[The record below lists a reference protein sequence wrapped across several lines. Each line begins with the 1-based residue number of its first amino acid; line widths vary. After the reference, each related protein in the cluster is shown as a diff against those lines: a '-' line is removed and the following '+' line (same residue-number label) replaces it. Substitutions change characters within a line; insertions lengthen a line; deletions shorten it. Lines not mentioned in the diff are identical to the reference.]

1 MQRVAFQL
9 RIREGMIEA
18 YEEAHRHVWPEL
30 LGELLGMGIA
40 EYSIFRR
47 GQQLFLY
54 MQVPDFQQV
63 LARMAASEVNQ
74 RWQQAMAPLF
84 EPVPGK
90 RPDEAFAMMTEVFH
104 LAPDRSIDRSTDR
117 STDRPAELKYATT
130 QIIGGASH

>member
-18 YEEAHRHVWPEL
+18 YEEAHRNVWPEML
-30 LGELLGMGIA
+30 RELEGMGIV

-47 GQQLFLY
+47 DQQLFLY
-54 MQVPDFQQV
+54 MQVSDFQHV
-63 LARMAASEVNQ
+63 LTTMAASEINR

-90 RPDEAFAMMTEVFH
+90 HPDEPFAMMTEVFH
-104 LAPDRSIDRSTDR
+104 MSRDLSTEPCKG
-117 STDRPAELKYATT
+117 T
-130 QIIGGASH
+130 ASASSGVSS

>member
-18 YEEAHRHVWPEL
+18 YEEAHRNVWPEL
-30 LGELLGMGIA
+30 LAELQGMGIA

-54 MQVPDFQQV
+54 MQVPDFERV
-63 LARMAASEVNQ
+63 LAGMAASGVNQ
-74 RWQQAMAPLF
+74 RWQQAMAALF

-90 RPDEAFAMMTEVFH
+90 LPDEAFAMMTEVFH
-104 LAPDRSIDRSTDR
+104 MSGDRSA
-117 STDRPAELKYATT
+117 RPPSANEPAGSGPKRQDSRLD
-130 QIIGGASH
+130 

>member
-18 YEEAHRHVWPEL
+18 YEEAHRNVWPEL
-30 LGELLGMGIA
+30 LRELEGMGVR

-54 MQVPDFQQV
+54 MQVPDFQHV
-63 LARMAASEVNQ
+63 LRCMAASEVNL
-74 RWQQAMAPLF
+74 RWQKAMAPLF

-90 RPDEAFAMMTEVFH
+90 LPEEAFAMMTEVFYM
-104 LAPDRSIDRSTDR
+104 AGDGRVE
-117 STDRPAELKYATT
+117 RPPAMNGTPTGQSQQHSRLD
-130 QIIGGASH
+130 

>member
-30 LGELLGMGIA
+30 LQELRSFGIT

-47 GQQLFLY
+47 EQQLFLY
-54 MQVPDFQQV
+54 MQVTDFKHV
-63 LARMAASEVNQ
+63 LACLAASDINQ
-74 RWQQAMAPLF
+74 RWQQAMTSFF

-90 RPDEAFAMMTEVFH
+90 LPEEAFAMMTEVFYMSGD
-104 LAPDRSIDRSTDR
+104 LSSGKTSTPKQARS
-117 STDRPAELKYATT
+117 PVANGLKAR
-130 QIIGGASH
+130 Q

>member
-18 YEEAHRHVWPEL
+18 YEEAHRNVWPEL
-30 LGELLGMGIA
+30 LRELEGMGIA

-54 MQVPDFQQV
+54 MQVPDFQHV
-63 LARMAASEVNQ
+63 LAGMAASEVNQ

-90 RPDEAFAMMTEVFH
+90 LPDEAFAMMTEVFYMGG
-104 LAPDRSIDRSTDR
+104 
-117 STDRPAELKYATT
+117 DRPSKRVSAGESAPSGPT
-130 QIIGGASH
+130 QQDARLD

>member
-18 YEEAHRHVWPEL
+18 YEEAHRNVWPEL
-30 LGELLGMGIA
+30 LRELEGMGVA

-54 MQVPDFQQV
+54 MQVPDFQHV

-74 RWQQAMAPLF
+74 RWQQVMAPLF
-84 EPVPGK
+84 EPVPGIGA
-90 RPDEAFAMMTEVFH
+90 DEPFAMMKEVFH
-104 LAPDRSIDRSTDR
+104 LGGDRSPKRL
-117 STDRPAELKYATT
+117 PAENKTL
-130 QIIGGASH
+130 QWPSQRDSISD

>member
-18 YEEAHRHVWPEL
+18 YEEAHRNVWPEL
-30 LGELLGMGIA
+30 LSELRRFGIA

-47 GQQLFLY
+47 DQQLFLY
-54 MQVPDFQQV
+54 MQVPDFQHF
-63 LARMAASEVNQ
+63 LAGMAASEVNQ

-90 RPDEAFAMMTEVFH
+90 RPDETFAMMTEVFH
-104 LAPDRSIDRSTDR
+104 MVGDRSAE
-117 STDRPAELKYATT
+117 RPRKTNGLL
-130 QIIGGASH
+130 QQDSRLD